1 MYKNDINSLKEAL
14 IVIMPT
20 LEATSPTEEESY
32 ESKMVE
38 QAPSHD
44 SHFCKNTH
52 RLVRRFKQHYGIEP
66 VDGVVDREIW
76 DRIMKSAKHIF
87 L

>member
-1 MYKNDINSLKEAL
+1 MFSQPMKSELLKRSYKKMYKNDINSLKEAL

-38 QAPSHD
+38 QV
-44 SHFCKNTH
+44 FYKLH
-52 RLVRRFKQHYGIEP
+52 RMIP
-66 VDGVVDREIW
+66 TSA
-76 DRIMKSAKHIF
+76 RI
-87 L
+87 LTD